1 MSEHPAPAADKPIVF
16 AVDDTP
22 SALLLIERVLE
33 GRYEVRT
40 FAAADALLDAVN
52 DTLPDVIVSDI
63 VMPDVSG
70 TELVSQLRSDA
81 RTRHVPV
88 ILLTGKDGRD
98 GLDDALDR
106 GADDYLRKPIK
117 ADELLVRVGTALRN
131 SQIYK
136 ELQSKHELLIEA
148 QGQLV
153 HSQKLK
159 AIGQLAAG
167 IAHEINTPLQYVGD
181 NVDFLREA
189 FADLSTLMRSF
200 ENLLAEARNAPAL
213 APFVEDVQRVTNDI
227 DLEYYREQIPRALEQ
242 SQHGIGTV
250 SEIVRAIK
258 QFSHPGKNER
268 RLGSTNKAITNTIL
282 VARHE
287 WKYVAEVLTD
297 LDPNLP
303 HVPLLAAEFNQVLLN
318 LIVNAAHSI
327 AEVVGDGAKGK
338 GVIHISTRQHEG
350 YVEVRVRDTGAGVS
364 EEARA
369 HLFDPFF
376 TTKEEGHGSGQGLA
390 IARSVIVD
398 KHGGEIFLEQPD
410 SNRGCT
416 FVMHLPLSAETDSVL
431 TRA

>member
-1 MSEHPAPAADKPIVF
+1 MSGCDDNLPLIF

-22 SALLLIERVLE
+22 TSVILIKRVLE
-33 GRYEVRT
+33 ERYRVETFKSADDMLAEVDHR
-40 FAAADALLDAVN
+40 V
-52 DTLPDVIVSDI
+52 PDVIVSDI
-63 VMPDVSG
+63 VMPGMCG
-70 TELVSQLRSDA
+70 TQLISKLREDL

-88 ILLTGKDGRD
+88 IFLTGKDGRE
-98 GLDDALDR
+98 GLNDALR
-106 GADDYLRKPIK
+106 HGADDYLRKPIK
-117 ADELLVRVGTALRN
+117 ADELLVRVGAALRN
-131 SQIYK
+131 SQMYG
-136 ELQSKHELLIEA
+136 ELQAKHAELIET

-181 NVDFLREA
+181 NVDFLREG
-189 FADLSTLMRSF
+189 FSDLWTWLESYGR
-200 ENLLAEARNAPAL
+200 LLESARQHPAL
-213 APFVEDVQRVTNDI
+213 AGEVADVDRVREEI
-227 DLEYYREQIPRALEQ
+227 DADYYHEQIPRALEQ
-242 SQHGIGTV
+242 SLHGIGTV

-258 QFSHPGKNER
+258 QFSHPGKNQR

-287 WKYVAEVLTD
+287 WKYVAEVTTD
-297 LDPNLP
+297 LDPHLP

-338 GVIHISTRQHEG
+338 GVIHISTRQHDG
-350 YVEVRVRDTGAGVS
+350 AVEVRVRDTGAGVPD
-364 EEARA
+364 EVRA

-376 TTKEEGHGSGQGLA
+376 TTKEEGRGSGQGLA

-398 KHGGEIFLEQPD
+398 KHGGEIHLEQPED
-410 SNRGCT
+410 GEGCT
-416 FVMHLPLSAETDSVL
+416 FVIRLPLVVAAEEVL
-431 TRA
+431 TGSSM